1 MSTWS
6 VTVSDPLNEGVLVT
20 VVNGVRDV
28 VGSQQVAIRGFDPPI
43 VTPPGSSR
51 VLNLYCRQDMLE
63 VPARGIVQF
72 SVDGTAVFWGPA
84 VVVPPAG
91 SPGAGP
97 FDEDRDAIERIT
109 VVGGEQ
115 LLRDSSVGPR
125 LIEETLDVAAI
136 AFEFCSLY
144 AHPALTVE
152 EANFPATGAVM
163 SVFYKPES
171 TLYDALQTLVDLTPG
186 GATAWVDAFGAVH
199 FQAHESGS

>member
-91 SPGAGP
+91 TRGAGP
-97 FDEDRDAIERIT
+97 FDEDRDAIERVT

-115 LLRDSSVGPR
+115 LLRDSGVGA
-125 LIEETLDVAAI
+125 LLVEGVVDVASI
-136 AFEFCSLY
+136 AFQFCSMY
-144 AHPALTVE
+144 AHPALTVTE
-152 EANFPATGAVM
+152 GNFVTTGAVLD
-163 SVFYKPES
+163 VFYKPES
-171 TLYDALQTLVDLTPG
+171 TLYDALQTLVDSVPG
-186 GATAWVDAFGAVH
+186 GAVAWVDADGAVR
-199 FQAHESGS
+199 FEALSAAS